1 MQEGKTMMINGLF
14 DADNRLKEL
23 SKSGDPLE
31 RINKTVDWEIFRPRL
46 EVIHEKERKSNAGR
60 KAYNVVLMFKI
71 LILQSLYNVSDDS
84 LEYQIKDRLS
94 FMRFLGLELA
104 DDVPDAKT
112 IWLFREQL
120 KSAGLVKE
128 LFKEFDRYLTRQGF
142 NARKGQ
148 IIDATIVSVPMQR
161 NSREE
166 NQQIKNGDVPKDW
179 SQEKQRQKDTEAR
192 WVTKYGADEFG
203 YKNNVNVD
211 AGYKLIRQ
219 YTVTDA
225 ATHDSQMFGELLD
238 DDNSSADVWAD
249 SAYYSKDTL
258 ALLEEQ
264 GYREHINRKGFRYKP
279 LSECQRR
286 ANRRRSKIRCRIEHV
301 FGMQTKITKDTIIR
315 TVGRL
320 RVAVKIGLRNIAY
333 NIWRMTAILRIAA
346 G

>member
-1 MQEGKTMMINGLF
+1 MMISGLF
-14 DADNRLKEL
+14 DADDRLKEL

-31 RINKTVDWEIFRPRL
+31 QINKAVDWDIFRPRL
-46 EVIHEKERKSNAGR
+46 EIIREKDRKSNAGR
-60 KAYNVVLMFKI
+60 KAYGVVLMFKI

-104 DDVPDAKT
+104 DAVPDAKT

-120 KSAGLVKE
+120 KEAGLVKE
-128 LFKEFDRYLTRQGF
+128 LFKEFNRYLTKQGL
-142 NARKGQ
+142 NAKKGQ
-148 IIDATIVSVPMQR
+148 IIDATIVKVPRQR

-166 NQQIKNGDVPKDW
+166 NQRIKNGDAPKDW
-179 SQEKQRQKDTEAR
+179 NEEKQRQKDTDAR

-219 YTVTDA
+219 YKVTDA
-225 ATHDSQMFGELLD
+225 ATHDSRTFEEIID
-238 DDNSSADVWAD
+238 KDNSSKDVWAD
-249 SAYYSKDTL
+249 SAYYSKDSL
-258 ALLEEQ
+258 RLLKKR

-301 FGMQTKITKDTIIR
+301 FGMQAKITKDAIIR
-315 TVGRL
+315 TVGKL

>member
-1 MQEGKTMMINGLF
+1 MMISGLF
-14 DADNRLKEL
+14 DVDDRLKEL

-31 RINKTVDWEIFRPRL
+31 RINKAVDWDIFRPRL
-46 EVIHEKERKSNAGR
+46 EIIREKERKSNAGR
-60 KAYNVVLMFKI
+60 KAYDVVLMFKI

-120 KSAGLVKE
+120 KNAGLVKE
-128 LFKEFDRYLTRQGF
+128 LFKEFGRYLTRQGL

-161 NSREE
+161 NSRQE
-166 NQQIKNGDVPKDW
+166 NQQIKNGDIPNDW
-179 SQEKQRQKDTEAR
+179 SEEKQRQKDTDAR
-192 WVTKYGADEFG
+192 WVTKNGKDQFG
-203 YKNNVNVD
+203 YKNCVNVD
-211 AGYKLIRQ
+211 AGHKLIRQ
-219 YTVTDA
+219 YSITDA
-225 ATHDSQMFGELLD
+225 ATHDSRTFDDLLD
-238 DDNSSADVWAD
+238 KDNSSKDVWAD

-258 ALLEEQ
+258 TLLEEQ
-264 GYREHINRKGFRYKP
+264 GYKEHINRKGFRYKP

-286 ANRRRSKIRCRIEHV
+286 ANRRRSRIRCRIEHV
-301 FGMQTKITKDTIIR
+301 FGIQAKITKDAIIR
-315 TVGRL
+315 TVGKL
-320 RVAVKIGLRNIAY
+320 RIAVKIGLRNIAY